1 MSILVKN
8 VVFLILSHSPRP
20 PPITGAEFFVFS
32 FSFFFLKNPWAE
44 DFFLKCILEI
54 SGIVFF
60 TTACNEAFSGIV
72 NVLKRPI
79 SHYK

>member
-20 PPITGAEFFVFS
+20 PPITGAEFFVFP
-32 FSFFFLKNPWAE
+32 FSFFSEKSI
-44 DFFLKCILEI
+44 FFLKCILEI